1 MSFWHSIHYYYY
13 RVCSIFS
20 VFCAVS
26 WTSFWCKGSC
36 SFPGFINMKS
46 LVLFFLF
53 PPPSD
58 RWKKWFWLIV
68 CFSFDLS
75 NQYQVLSYILYI
87 SLAFPFSLF
96 TFTFPLF
103 CDHYYDS
110 GFEHTFWVW
119 IRQVEILLQVVCYE
133 GADSLRVRRRDC
145 DWLPNSVGRARFV
158 FASLLQQG
166 RGQGL
171 L

>member
-13 RVCSIFS
+13 RICSIFL

-26 WTSFWCKGSC
+26 WTSFWCNGSC
-36 SFPGFINMKS
+36 SFPGFINMNS
-46 LVLFFLF
+46 LVLF
-53 PPPSD
+53 
-58 RWKKWFWLIV
+58 V
-68 CFSFDLS
+68 CFHLLLTSGKNDFDWLS
-75 NQYQVLSYILYI
+75 VSVLTCQINVKYCPI
-87 SLAFPFSLF
+87 SSTLAFPFHIV
-96 TFTFPLF
+96 FPLF

-119 IRQVEILLQVVCYE
+119 IRQVEILLQVVYYE

-158 FASLLQQG
+158 FASLLQQV